1 MRRWTRLLLYGSVL
15 VLSAL
20 AVYVAMSPEEE
31 VSGTATFKNI
41 KTFRAQLRD
50 RTMASHP
57 DMVEAMSRA
66 GLRRSADIKGFLEG
80 VKRVGDEVEI
90 SGWGVDLGGD
100 VLHLFVFVDGKLLS
114 ETVPKGERRDV
125 TQVLKLSDGVEENV
139 KFSAK
144 VKCRSGSTVR
154 VLAVIDAGVYHIMNS
169 ERCP

>member
-1 MRRWTRLLLYGSVL
+1 MKRWTSVLLYGSIL
-15 VLSAL
+15 VLGAL
-20 AVYVAMSPEEE
+20 VVYVAMSPEEQ
-31 VSGTATFKNI
+31 VSSNATFKDI

-50 RTMASHP
+50 RTIASYP
-57 DMVEAMSRA
+57 DMVETLRQV

-80 VKRVGDEVEI
+80 VKRVGDEVEV

-100 VLHLFVFVDGKLLS
+100 VLHLLIFVDGKLLS

-125 TQVLKLSDGVEENV
+125 TQALKLSDGIEENV

-144 VKCRSGSTVR
+144 VKCRSGGTVR